1 MRRRSRLVEAIT
13 THARLVL
20 VGCLLATL
28 LFGAGIPAL
37 ETDTTLE
44 QFRTDTPE
52 SEALAYADR
61 HFEERGENTTTAHVV
76 VTDENALERE
86 SLLEGLRFQQ
96 SLRQDEVIGPTLV
109 ENDSTIGVENVVATA
124 IIRLEQADELEDRVD
139 ELETRASDLGD
150 RIDDLEAALE
160 TVGSL
165 QADYEA
171 LNDSYAAG
179 EVSDEEYDRRA
190 AAIEADLDA
199 TVSNATADL
208 ERERVT
214 QFERAAATV
223 RAIESEMADLERRR
237 AAGSVTDREYE
248 ARMETLEDDREQTI
262 VDGSRW
268 LFGDELQ
275 SLQREARELE
285 AERDAIERLDR
296 PPLQEQISALE
307 RADGDRF
314 DRAFTLVLAEDGP
327 GSAAALRLLPSSY
340 EPGALESDERL
351 LLVTQSLDRGAGPPG
366 EIGPDVVE
374 SQLALEE
381 RVLERDEE
389 NLVFGMGLV
398 ADEVDRAVA
407 DSLVIVGPLALLFVI
422 VSLAIAYRDVLDI
435 ALGVA
440 GTVTVLVWT
449 LGMAGWTGVAFTQV
463 FVAVP
468 VLLIGLSIDY
478 AIHVVMR
485 HREEREDEGES
496 EDEDEDV
503 RTTDDVRTSMASALA
518 GLATAFVLV
527 TATTAIGFLANVVS
541 PIAPIREFGVVS
553 AFGIVSALVVFGAAV
568 PAAKVEFD
576 AVLEARGFDRRR
588 RAIGGSVHVARTLAV
603 GAVAARRAPLVVL
616 VCALLVTAGGVYGA
630 THVDTTFDETSFL
643 AGDPPSWT
651 AHLGPLAPGEYRMQ
665 STLDVL
671 EERYQREGGQVQI
684 LLRGDVTAG
693 GTLQRV
699 QDATARAAASDDVYV
714 LPHGEPDVRSPL
726 SAMRATADESES
738 FDATFSLADRTENG
752 VPDQNHLGLY
762 DGLFEY
768 NPDSA
773 SDVVYRSESGE
784 YEAIRLLVGV
794 QTSAEN
800 DETAAEMR
808 AVAAALEGDGDAG
821 DAIATGGPL
830 TTYALERT
838 LFESVV
844 GALAVALGAIVT
856 LLAVGYRVTGRG
868 ATLGLVAAIPVLVAL
883 GATLGTMALLDLPF
897 NVLTGM
903 VASLT
908 IGLGIDYS
916 VHVTTR
922 YTRELGALEAGET
935 AWDALERTLST
946 TGGALAGSVVT
957 TGCAFGV
964 LVVALVPL
972 LRQFGLVTALTIGYA
987 FLASILVLPT
997 LLASWTRYL
1006 APEPYRVP
1014 SLAVAPSRGSLW
1026 SRPTRD
1032 DDQE

>member
-13 THARLVL
+13 THARFVL
-20 VGCLLATL
+20 IGCLLATL

-96 SLRQDEVIGPTLV
+96 SLRDDEAIGPTLV
-109 ENDSTIGVENVVATA
+109 ENDSTLGIENVVATA
-124 IIRLEQADELEDRVD
+124 IIRLEQADTLEDRAND
-139 ELETRASDLGD
+139 LETRASDLEE
-150 RIDDLEAALE
+150 RIDGLASALE
-160 TVGSL
+160 RLGSL

-190 AAIEADLDA
+190 AAIEADLNA

-208 ERERVT
+208 DQERTT

-248 ARMETLEDDREQTI
+248 ARMETLEDDREQAI

-268 LFGDELQ
+268 LFGDDLQ
-275 SLQREARELE
+275 SLQQEARELE
-285 AERDAIERLDR
+285 AERDGVERLDR
-296 PPLQEQISALE
+296 PPLEEQISALE
-307 RADGDRF
+307 RADDDRF
-314 DRAFTLVLAEDGP
+314 DRAITLVLAEDGP

-340 EPGALESDERL
+340 EPGSLESDERL

-381 RVLERDEE
+381 RVLEHDED

-398 ADEVDRAVA
+398 ADEVNRAVA

-422 VSLAIAYRDVLDI
+422 VALAIAYRDVLDI

-440 GTVTVLVWT
+440 GTATVLVWT

-485 HREEREDEGES
+485 HREEREGES
-496 EDEDEDV
+496 EDEDV
-503 RTTDDVRTSMASALA
+503 RTTDDVRTSMAGALA

-541 PIAPIREFGVVS
+541 PIDPIREFGVVS

-568 PAAKVEFD
+568 PAAKVELG
-576 AVLEARGFDRRR
+576 AVLEARGVDRRR
-588 RAIGGSVHVARTLAV
+588 RAIGGSDRVARTLSV
-603 GAVAARRAPLVVL
+603 GAVAARKAPLVVL
-616 VCALLVTAGGVYGA
+616 VCALLVTAGGAYGA
-630 THVDTTFDETSFL
+630 TYVDTTFDETSFL

-693 GTLQRV
+693 DTLQRV
-699 QDATARAAASDDVYV
+699 EDASARAAASEVVYV
-714 LPHGEPDVRSPL
+714 LPDGEPDVRSPL
-726 SAMRATADESES
+726 SVMRATADESES
-738 FDATFSLADRTENG
+738 FDATFSLADRTGNG

-773 SDVVYRSESGE
+773 SDLVYRSETGE
-784 YEAIRLLVGV
+784 YEAIRLVVGV
-794 QTSAEN
+794 QTSAES

-808 AVAAALEGDGDAG
+808 AVAAVLEGDGGAG

-844 GALAVALGAIVT
+844 GALAVALGAIIA

-868 ATLGLVAAIPVLVAL
+868 ATLGAVAAVPVLVAL
-883 GATLGTMALLDLPF
+883 GATLGTMALLGLPF

-922 YTRELGALEAGET
+922 YTHELEALETGET

-957 TGCAFGV
+957 TGCGFGV

-987 FLASILVLPT
+987 FLVSILLLPT
-997 LLASWTRYL
+997 LLACWTRYL

-1014 SLAVAPSRGSLW
+1014 SLAIAPSRGSPW

>member
-13 THARLVL
+13 THARFVL

-52 SEALAYADR
+52 SEALEYADR
-61 HFEERGENTTTAHVV
+61 RFEERGENTTTVHVV

-96 SLRQDEVIGPTLV
+96 SLRQDEAIGPTLV

-124 IIRLEQADELEDRVD
+124 IIRLEQADELDDRAD
-139 ELETRASDLGD
+139 DLETRVSHLEE
-150 RIDDLEAALE
+150 RIDGLASALE
-160 TVGSL
+160 RVGSL

-208 ERERVT
+208 ESERAAR
-214 QFERAAATV
+214 FERAAATI
-223 RAIESEMADLERRR
+223 RAIESEMADLERQR
-237 AAGSVTDREYE
+237 AAGTVTDREYE
-248 ARMETLEDDREQTI
+248 ARMEVLVDDREQAV

-275 SLQREARELE
+275 SLQQEARELE
-285 AERDAIERLDR
+285 AERDGVERLDR
-296 PPLQEQISALE
+296 PPLEEQISALE
-307 RADGDRF
+307 RADDDRF
-314 DRAFTLVLAEDGP
+314 DRAVTLVLAEDGP

-340 EPGALESDERL
+340 EPGSLESEERL
-351 LLVTQSLDRGAGPPG
+351 LLVTQSLDRGSGPPG
-366 EIGPDVVE
+366 EIGPDIVE

-381 RVLERDEE
+381 RVLERSEDDM
-389 NLVFGMGLV
+389 VFGMGLV

-422 VSLAIAYRDVLDI
+422 VALAIAYRDVLDI

-440 GTVTVLVWT
+440 GTATVLVWT
-449 LGMAGWTGVAFTQV
+449 LGMAGWAGVAFTQV

-485 HREEREDEGES
+485 HREERAGE
-496 EDEDEDV
+496 
-503 RTTDDVRTSMASALA
+503 DDVRTSMAGALA

-541 PIAPIREFGVVS
+541 PIDPIREFGAVS
-553 AFGIVSALVVFGAAV
+553 AFGIGSALVVFGAAV
-568 PAAKVEFD
+568 PAAKVELD
-576 AVLEARGFDRRR
+576 AALEARDFDRRR
-588 RAIGGSVHVARTLAV
+588 RAIGGEDRVARMLAV
-603 GAVAARRAPLVVL
+603 GAIAARKAPLVVL
-616 VCALLVTAGGVYGA
+616 VCALLVTAGGAYGA
-630 THVDTTFDETSFL
+630 THVDTTFDERSFL
-643 AGDPPSWT
+643 SGAPPSWT
-651 AHLGPLAPGEYRMQ
+651 GQLGPLSPGEYRMQ
-665 STLDVL
+665 SSLDVL

-684 LLRGDVTAG
+684 LLRGNVTAG
-693 GTLQRV
+693 DTLQRV
-699 QDATARAAASDDVYV
+699 EDATARAEASEVVYV
-714 LPHGEPDVRSPL
+714 LPDGEPDVRSPL
-726 SAMRATADESES
+726 SVMRATADESES
-738 FDATFSLADRTENG
+738 FNATFSLADRTGNR

-773 SDVVYRSESGE
+773 SDLVYRSESGE
-784 YEAIRLLVGV
+784 YEAVRLVVGV
-794 QTSAEN
+794 QTSAES
-800 DETAAEMR
+800 DETATEMR
-808 AVAAALEGDGDAG
+808 AVAAVLEGDGDSGYAV
-821 DAIATGGPL
+821 ATGGPL

-844 GALAVALGAIVT
+844 GALAVALGAIVA

-883 GATLGTMALLDLPF
+883 GATLGTMALLGLPF

-922 YTRELGALEAGET
+922 YTHELEAVEAGET
-935 AWDALERTLST
+935 AWDVLERTLST
-946 TGGALAGSVVT
+946 TGGALAGSVAT
-957 TGCAFGV
+957 TGCGFGV
-964 LVVALVPL
+964 LVFALVPL

-987 FLASILVLPT
+987 FLATILVLPT
-997 LLASWTRYL
+997 LLATWTRYL
-1006 APEPYRVP
+1006 APKPYRVP
-1014 SLAVAPSRGSLW
+1014 SLAVAPSRKSLW

-1032 DDQE
+1032 DDRE

>member
-1 MRRRSRLVEAIT
+1 M
-13 THARLVL
+13 L

-76 VTDENALERE
+76 VTDEKALERE

-96 SLRQDEVIGPTLV
+96 SLRDDEAIGPTLV
-109 ENDSTIGVENVVATA
+109 ENDSTLGIENVVATA
-124 IIRLEQADELEDRVD
+124 IIRLEQADALEVRAT
-139 ELETRASDLGD
+139 ELETRVSDLEE
-150 RIDDLEAALE
+150 RIDGLASALE
-160 TVGSL
+160 SVGSL

-190 AAIEADLDA
+190 AAIEADLNA

-208 ERERVT
+208 DQERTT

-248 ARMETLEDDREQTI
+248 ARMETLEDDREQAI

-268 LFGDELQ
+268 LFGDDLQ
-275 SLQREARELE
+275 SLQQEARELE
-285 AERDAIERLDR
+285 AERDGVERLDR
-296 PPLQEQISALE
+296 PPLEEQISALE
-307 RADGDRF
+307 RADDDRF
-314 DRAFTLVLAEDGP
+314 DRAITLVLAEGGP

-340 EPGALESDERL
+340 EPGSLESDERL

-366 EIGPDVVE
+366 EVGPDIVE

-381 RVLERDEE
+381 RVLERGEE

-422 VSLAIAYRDVLDI
+422 VALAIAYRDVLDI
-435 ALGVA
+435 ALGVT
-440 GTVTVLVWT
+440 GTVMVLVWT
-449 LGMAGWTGVAFTQV
+449 LGMAGWADVAFTQV

-485 HREEREDEGES
+485 HREEREGGGKGES
-496 EDEDEDV
+496 KDDGKGEDEDV
-503 RTTDDVRTSMASALA
+503 RTTDDVRTSMAGALA

-541 PIAPIREFGVVS
+541 PIDPIREFGVVS
-553 AFGIVSALVVFGAAV
+553 AFGIVSALVVFGTAV
-568 PAAKVEFD
+568 PAAKVELD
-576 AVLEARGFDRRR
+576 AALEARGVDRRR
-588 RAIGGSVHVARTLAV
+588 RAIGGSDRVARTLSV
-603 GAVAARRAPLVVL
+603 GAMAARKALLVVL
-616 VCALLVTAGGVYGA
+616 VCALLVTAGGAYGA

-643 AGDPPSWT
+643 ADDPPSWT

-693 GTLQRV
+693 NTLQRV
-699 QDATARAAASDDVYV
+699 EDASARAEASEVVYV
-714 LPHGEPDVRSPL
+714 LPDGESDVRSPL
-726 SAMRATADESES
+726 SVMRATADESES
-738 FDATFSLADRTENG
+738 FNATFSLADRTGNG

-773 SDVVYRSESGE
+773 SNLVYRSETGE
-784 YEAIRLLVGV
+784 YEAIRLVVGV
-794 QTSAEN
+794 QTSAES

-808 AVAAALEGDGDAG
+808 SVAAVLEGDGDAV
-821 DAIATGGPL
+821 DAVATGGPL

-844 GALAVALGAIVT
+844 GALAVALGAIVA

-868 ATLGLVAAIPVLVAL
+868 ATLGAVAAVPVVVAL
-883 GATLGTMALLDLPF
+883 GATLGTMAILGLPF

-922 YTRELGALEAGET
+922 YTHELGALEAGET

-957 TGCAFGV
+957 TGCGFGV

-987 FLASILVLPT
+987 FLASVLVLPT
-997 LLASWTRYL
+997 LLACWTRYL

-1014 SLAVAPSRGSLW
+1014 SLAVAPSRKSLW

-1032 DDQE
+1032 DDRE

>member
-1 MRRRSRLVEAIT
+1 MRRRSRLVEAIA

-28 LFGAGIPAL
+28 CFGAGIPAL

-61 HFEERGENTTTAHVV
+61 HFEERDENTTAVHVV

-96 SLRQDEVIGPTLV
+96 SLRQDETIGPTLV

-124 IIRLEQADELEDRVD
+124 IIRLEQADELENRSDD
-139 ELETRASDLGD
+139 LETRVSDIEE
-150 RIDDLEAALE
+150 RIDDLDAALE
-160 TVGSL
+160 RVGSL
-165 QADYEA
+165 QADYEV

-179 EVSDEEYDRRA
+179 EVSDEEYDRRST
-190 AAIEADLDA
+190 AIEADLDA

-208 ERERVT
+208 ESERT
-214 QFERAAATV
+214 AQFERAAATV
-223 RAIESEMADLERRR
+223 RAIETEMADLERQR
-237 AAGSVTDREYE
+237 AAGTVTDREYE
-248 ARMETLEDDREQTI
+248 ARMEVLVDDREQTV

-268 LFGDELQ
+268 LFGDEHQ
-275 SLQREARELE
+275 SLQQEAKELE
-285 AERDAIERLDR
+285 DERDAIERLDR
-296 PPLQEQISALE
+296 PPLEEQISALE
-307 RADGDRF
+307 RADDDRF
-314 DRAFTLVLAEDGP
+314 DRAITLVLAEDGP

-340 EPGALESDERL
+340 EPGSLESDERL
-351 LLVTQSLDRGAGPPG
+351 LLVTQSLDRGSGPPG
-366 EIGPDVVE
+366 EIGPGVVE

-381 RVLERDEE
+381 RVLERGEE

-398 ADEVDRAVA
+398 ADEVDRAVS

-422 VSLAIAYRDVLDI
+422 VALAIAYRDVLDI

-440 GTVTVLVWT
+440 GTAAVLVWT
-449 LGMAGWTGVAFTQV
+449 LGMAGWAGVAFTQV

-485 HREEREDEGES
+485 HREEREGG
-496 EDEDEDV
+496 
-503 RTTDDVRTSMASALA
+503 DDVRTSMAGALA
-518 GLATAFVLV
+518 GLSTAFVLV
-527 TATTAIGFLANVVS
+527 TTTTAIGFLANVVS
-541 PIAPIREFGVVS
+541 PIDPIREFGAVS

-568 PAAKVEFD
+568 PAAKVELD
-576 AVLEARGFDRRR
+576 AALEARGFDRRR
-588 RAIGGSVHVARTLAV
+588 RAIGGSDRVAGTLAV
-603 GAVAARRAPLVVL
+603 GAIAARKAPLVVL
-616 VCALLVTAGGVYGA
+616 VCALLVTAGGAYGA
-630 THVDTTFDETSFL
+630 THVDTTFDERSFL
-643 AGDPPSWT
+643 AGDSPSWT
-651 AHLGPLAPGEYRMQ
+651 GNLGPLAPGEYRMQ
-665 STLDVL
+665 SSLDVL

-699 QDATARAAASDDVYV
+699 EDATARAEASEVVYV
-714 LPHGEPDVRSPL
+714 LPDGKPDVRSPL
-726 SAMRATADESES
+726 SVMRATADESES
-738 FDATFSLADRTENG
+738 FNATFSLADRTGNR
-752 VPDQNHLGLY
+752 VPNQNHLGLY

-773 SDVVYRSESGE
+773 SDLVYRSESGE

-794 QTSAEN
+794 QTSAES

-808 AVAAALEGDGDAG
+808 AVAAVLEGDGDSG
-821 DAIATGGPL
+821 DAVATGGPL
-830 TTYALERT
+830 NTYALERT

-844 GALAVALGAIVT
+844 GALAVALGAIVA
-856 LLAVGYRVTGRG
+856 LLAVGYRLTGRG
-868 ATLGLVAAIPVLVAL
+868 ATLGAVAAIPVLVAL
-883 GATLGTMALLDLPF
+883 GATLGTMALLGLPF

-922 YTRELGALEAGET
+922 YTRELEALEAGVT

-946 TGGALAGSVVT
+946 TGGALAGSVAT
-957 TGCAFGV
+957 TGCGFGV

-997 LLASWTRYL
+997 LLATWTRYL

-1014 SLAVAPSRGSLW
+1014 SLADVPWRTSLW